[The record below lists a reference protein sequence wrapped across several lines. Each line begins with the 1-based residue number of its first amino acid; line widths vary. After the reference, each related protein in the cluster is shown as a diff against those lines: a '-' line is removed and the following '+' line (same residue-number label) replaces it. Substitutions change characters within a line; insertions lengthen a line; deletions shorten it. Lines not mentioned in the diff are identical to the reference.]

1 MSRPRFPFHLMILVL
16 AACLGLVG
24 PAGAQTSL
32 NELLTPYLGRYHL
45 PALAAAVVQ
54 DGKVVAS
61 GAVGTRRA
69 GSYPGKAGH
78 PWRKF
83 FPTVYLADIPR
94 YYLFG
99 KAFFPVIFH
108 LFPAASR
115 DGFRLVVWPPAA
127 SGFGDLR

>member
-1 MSRPRFPFHLMILVL
+1 MILVL
-16 AACLGLVG
+16 AASLGLVG

-69 GSYPGKAGH
+69 RCTRGRQATHGGN
-78 PWRKF
+78 F
-83 FPTVYLADIPR
+83 FQQFILLIFLVIIFSER
-94 YYLFG
+94 LF
-99 KAFFPVIFH
+99 
-108 LFPAASR
+108 SR
-115 DGFRLVVWPPAA
+115 
-127 SGFGDLR
+127 